1 MTQARRPPESR
12 ARDRLGRLRPPPAP
26 PLGPREPVIRLS
38 TERARAGQPGN
49 CRFPLTRG
57 ACGRPES
64 GGHERPVAGSSV
76 ITTRPALRGQEP
88 WPQGPC
94 SAGGTAR
101 RRRTQGG
108 AGGVWGWRG
117 PGCGRGQSVRC
128 GGPGGLRHPFPFLD
142 PAPTLTG
149 ALGLEPH
156 CYGVE
161 CPSPNEGINLSLT
174 IHGPLMLEGASVPP
188 SVKLVN
194 NSYR

>member
-49 CRFPLTRG
+49 CRFPLTCG

-64 GGHERPVAGSSV
+64 GGRERPVAGSSV
-76 ITTRPALRGQEP
+76 LTTRPALRGQEP

-101 RRRTQGG
+101 RRRAQGG
-108 AGGVWGWRG
+108 ARGVWGLRG
-117 PGCGRGQSVRC
+117 PGCGLVQRALRES
-128 GGPGGLRHPFPFLD
+128 GGVRHPFPFLG
-142 PAPTLTG
+142 PAPTLRRRTWSHTAMG
-149 ALGLEPH
+149 LSAPALMKGLICH
-156 CYGVE
+156 S
-161 CPSPNEGINLSLT
+161 PSM
-174 IHGPLMLEGASVPP
+174 GP
-188 SVKLVN
+188 
-194 NSYR
+194 

>member
-117 PGCGRGQSVRC
+117 PRVRPRTERALRGSW
-128 GGPGGLRHPFPFLD
+128 GPS
-142 PAPTLTG
+142 APL
-149 ALGLEPH
+149 P
-156 CYGVE
+156 
-161 CPSPNEGINLSLT
+161 LS
-174 IHGPLMLEGASVPP
+174 GPCSY
-188 SVKLVN
+188 
-194 NSYR
+194 SYRRTGLGATLLWG